1 MEIIRYFCIVK
12 RFNCYFRTLCLTVF
26 IFLTTGSHAQ
36 ADSSRLK
43 QMDSVRI
50 YLLTCS
56 PGQEIWSLYGH
67 TAIRIQDPVQS
78 QDLVINYGMFNFRQK
93 NFILNFIFGLTD
105 YEMGIVPFQTF
116 MIEYARQGRGVIQQ
130 QLHLSAQEKASIIQA
145 VAENYQPANRK
156 YRYNYFYDNCTT
168 RARDMLVTHLDGKTE
183 YVVDPTET
191 PSYREMIH
199 EWNEKHR
206 WARFGNDLLLGVK
219 ADFKTDYVAQ
229 QFLPERL
236 REDFAKATVVQSNG
250 RKNPLVDA
258 ETEILTPNSL
268 NAKEATFVWDSVSP
282 SILFLTL
289 LVVIALVSLWELKRA
304 KTLWILDLVLLTL
317 DGLAGLILLA
327 MIFSQHPTVSLNFQI
342 LLLNPLSVIFVYS
355 VINKEVKGKYH
366 RYWTCFALCI
376 LLFMIGGI
384 FQDYAEGMYFL
395 ALTLLIRVCI
405 NQYITRK
412 PTCNR

>member
-1 MEIIRYFCIVK
+1 
-12 RFNCYFRTLCLTVF
+12 
-26 IFLTTGSHAQ
+26 
-36 ADSSRLK
+36 
-43 QMDSVRI
+43 MDSVRI

-67 TAIRIQDPVQS
+67 TAIRIQDPVQN

-105 YEMGIVPFQTF
+105 YEMGIVPFQMF

-145 VAENYQPANRK
+145 VAENYQPANRE

-183 YVVDPTET
+183 YVVDPAET

-250 RKNPLVDA
+250 RKTPLVDA

-268 NAKEATFVWDSVSP
+268 NAQEATSVWDSVSP

-327 MIFSQHPTVSLNFQI
+327 MVFSQHPTVSLNFQI
-342 LLLNPLSVIFVYS
+342 LLLNPLSVIFVYT

-366 RYWTCFALCI
+366 WYWTCFALCI

-412 PTCNR
+412 PTYNR